1 MPKDFE
7 INIYP
12 IKLNLFYIYINK
24 LKFENWTAASA
35 LNFIAM
41 KSYSYACIPTF
52 FLLSV
57 IVITS
62 AITRAT
68 NDDSQWLAAEAK
80 ALRETGWWSNYRK
93 RVGNHCLWP
102 GIRCYAGSVVEID
115 LSGLGLKGGIT
126 PQIGALSKL
135 KLLKYLDL
143 SSNRLTGELPS
154 SLGNLTQLA
163 VLDLSYNYLQSIPED
178 IGRLTNLVALNL
190 SSNRFIGAI
199 PSSVSNLTNLAS
211 LFLQSNQLDG
221 SIPEDIGRLTNLIA
235 LNLSSNRFIGAIPS
249 SVSNLT
255 NLASLFLQSNQ
266 LDGSIP
272 EDIGRLTN
280 LVAFDLS
287 YNRLV
292 GPIPSSVS
300 NLTNL
305 ASLFLQ
311 SNQLDGSIPEDI
323 GRLTNLVALNLS
335 SNYLVGPIPSSVTNL
350 TNLAS
355 LFLQSNQLDGSI
367 PEDIG
372 RLTNLVAF
380 DLSYN
385 RLVGPIPSSVGNL
398 TNLASLFLQSNQLNG
413 SIPEDIGRLTN
424 LVELDL
430 SSNRLSGHIP
440 SSLGQLTNLGSLS
453 NCLSMNLN
461 LLEGP
466 IPNEIESLKAL
477 ECLDLS
483 DNKLSGSIPN
493 QIGNLSNLTVLIL
506 ANNNLSGR
514 IPLQICYLSLHQ
526 LDLSHNFI
534 GGDIPSQLFNLSY
547 STDIDL
553 SHNLLQGVIPSQFG
567 DLTDL
572 SSLDLSWN
580 NLTGTIPEFP
590 FSVRN
595 LNLSFNS
602 LMGQIPNGLS
612 YFPPETFTGNK
623 DLCGSTQGFPPCPS
637 TKHNL
642 VVIILVPTLLFLI
655 SYFALLVF
663 ILRRQY
669 RAKALKHD
677 PSPTKN
683 GDLFCIWNF
692 DGKIAFEDIIRATE
706 DFDIKYCIGT
716 GGYGSVYRAV
726 LPTGKVVALKKLH
739 RLEAEQPAYDT
750 SFRNEI
756 KFLTEIRHKNIVKL
770 HGFCLHNRC
779 MFLIYEYMEKGSLFY
794 ALSIDEEAVELDWT
808 KRVKIVKGVA
818 HALSYMHH
826 YCNPPIVHRDISSNN
841 ILLNSELEPFIA
853 DFGTAKLLDPDSS
866 NRTVIVGTYGY
877 IAPELAYLLVV
888 TEKCDVYSFGVLT
901 LEILMGK
908 HPGELLSTLSSS
920 SSRVQ
925 NFMLNEILDPRLS
938 TPRSQKTAGDIVFI
952 AVIAFACLRPR
963 PKARPTMKLV
973 SQEFLHIKSPIAM
986 PLHEISVIELKNHEM
1001 FMSDEN
1007 HK

>member
-1 MPKDFE
+1 M
-7 INIYP
+7 Y
-12 IKLNLFYIYINK
+12 LNK

-35 LNFIAM
+35 INFIAM
-41 KSYSYACIPTF
+41 KSYSYTCIPTF

-80 ALRETGWWSNYRK
+80 ALRETGWWSNYKK
-93 RVGNHCLWP
+93 RVGNHCMWP
-102 GIRCYAGSVVEID
+102 GIRCNAGSVVDID
-115 LSGLGLKGGIT
+115 LSGHGLNGGIT

-135 KLLKYLDL
+135 KLLNL
-143 SSNRLTGELPS
+143 SLNSLTGELPS

-163 VLDLSYNYLQSIPED
+163 VLDLSYNYLHSIPSE
-178 IGRLTNLVALNL
+178 IQNMENLVSLNL
-190 SSNRFIGAI
+190 SGNSIFFMSSEIFNLKKLMTLHLRNCRLSGTIPPNIGELE
-199 PSSVSNLTNLAS
+199 SMVNL
-211 LFLQSNQLDG
+211 
-221 SIPEDIGRLTNLIA
+221 
-235 LNLSSNRFIGAIPS
+235 
-249 SVSNLT
+249 
-255 NLASLFLQSNQ
+255 
-266 LDGSIP
+266 
-272 EDIGRLTN
+272 
-280 LVAFDLS
+280 DLS
-287 YNRLV
+287 NNWFF
-292 GPIPSSVS
+292 GPIPSSFS

-335 SNYLVGPIPSSVTNL
+335 SNYLFGPIPSSVSNL

-355 LFLQSNQLDGSI
+355 LSLQ
-367 PEDIG
+367 
-372 RLTNLVAF
+372 R
-380 DLSYN
+380 
-385 RLVGPIPSSVGNL
+385 
-398 TNLASLFLQSNQLNG
+398 NQLNV

-430 SSNRLSGHIP
+430 SSNKLSGHIP
-440 SSLGQLTNLGSLS
+440 SSLGQLTKLESLYLYHNQISSFIPPNLGSLS
-453 NCLSMNLN
+453 NLWYLSMASN

-466 IPNEIESLKAL
+466 IPHEIESLKAL
-477 ECLDLS
+477 KCLDLS
-483 DNKLSGSIPN
+483 DNKLSGSIPT
-493 QIGNLSNLTVLIL
+493 QIGNLSNLTYLIL
-506 ANNNLSGR
+506 ANNYLSVR
-514 IPLQICYLSLHQ
+514 IPLQICYLSLYQ

-534 GGDIPSQLFNLSY
+534 GGDIPSQLFNLSH
-547 STDIDL
+547 STNIDI

-567 DLTDL
+567 SLTQLSVSRFPNIDL
-572 SSLDLSWN
+572 SRN
-580 NLTGTIPEFP
+580 NLTGMIPEFP
-590 FSVRN
+590 FYPEN

-602 LMGQIPNGLS
+602 LRGPIPYGLLN
-612 YFPPETFTGNK
+612 FPPKTFIGNK
-623 DLCGSTQGFPPCPS
+623 DLCGSIQGFLPCPS

-642 VVIILVPTLLFLI
+642 AVIILVPTLLFLI
-655 SYFALLVF
+655 SFFTLVIF
-663 ILRRQY
+663 IFCQQH
-669 RAKALKHD
+669 RAKALKHI

-726 LPTGKVVALKKLH
+726 LPSGKVVALKKLH

-808 KRVKIVKGVA
+808 KRVNIVKGVA

-826 YCNPPIVHRDISSNN
+826 DCNPPIVHRDISSNN
-841 ILLNSELEPFIA
+841 ILLNSELEAVIA
-853 DFGTAKLLDPDSS
+853 DFGTARLLDPDSS

-877 IAPELAYLLVV
+877 IAPELAYSLVV
-888 TEKCDVYSFGVLT
+888 TEKCDVYSFGVLA
-901 LEILMGK
+901 LKILMGK

-920 SSRVQ
+920 SSCVQ

-938 TPRSQKTAGDIVFI
+938 TPRSQKMAGDIAFI

-986 PLHEISVIELKNHEM
+986 PLHEISLIELKNHEM

>member
-1 MPKDFE
+1 M
-7 INIYP
+7 
-12 IKLNLFYIYINK
+12 
-24 LKFENWTAASA
+24 
-35 LNFIAM
+35 
-41 KSYSYACIPTF
+41 
-52 FLLSV
+52 
-57 IVITS
+57 
-62 AITRAT
+62 
-68 NDDSQWLAAEAK
+68 
-80 ALRETGWWSNYRK
+80 ETGWWSNYR
-93 RVGNHCLWP
+93 RVGNHCMWL
-102 GIRCYAGSVVEID
+102 GIRCKAGSVVEID
-115 LSGLGLKGGIT
+115 LSGHGLNGSIT

-135 KLLKYLDL
+135 RYLNL
-143 SSNRLTGELPS
+143 SLNSLTGELPS
-154 SLGNLTQLA
+154 SIGNLTQLV
-163 VLDLSYNYLQSIPED
+163 VLDVSYNHIYSIPEY

-190 SSNRFIGAI
+190 SSN
-199 PSSVSNLTNLAS
+199 
-211 LFLQSNQLDG
+211 
-221 SIPEDIGRLTNLIA
+221 
-235 LNLSSNRFIGAIPS
+235 
-249 SVSNLT
+249 
-255 NLASLFLQSNQ
+255 
-266 LDGSIP
+266 
-272 EDIGRLTN
+272 
-280 LVAFDLS
+280 
-287 YNRLV
+287 YLV

-305 ASLFLQ
+305 ASLFFQ
-311 SNQLDGSIPEDI
+311 SNQLNGSIPEDI

-335 SNYLVGPIPSSVTNL
+335 SNYLVGPIPSSVSNL
-350 TNLAS
+350 TILAS
-355 LFLQSNQLDGSI
+355 LFLQSNQLNGSI

-372 RLTNLVAF
+372 RLTNLVELDLSSNYLVGPIPSSVSNLTNLASLYLQINKLGGSIPQEIGRQRNLVAF

-385 RLVGPIPSSVGNL
+385 RLVGPIPSSVSNLTNLSSLFLQSNQLNRSIPEDIGRLTNLVEFNLSSNRLVGPIPSSVSNLTNLASLTNLVEFNLSSNRLVGPIPSSVSNL

-430 SSNRLSGHIP
+430 FSNRLSGHIP

-453 NCLSMNLN
+453 NFWCLSMNSN

-466 IPNEIESLKAL
+466 IPHEIESLKAL

-483 DNKLSGSIPN
+483 DNKLSGYIPN

-506 ANNNLSGR
+506 ANNSLSGR

-602 LMGQIPNGLS
+602 LMGQIPNGLL

-623 DLCGSTQGFPPCPS
+623 DLCGSNQGFPPCPS

-663 ILRRQY
+663 ILRRQC

-739 RLEAEQPAYDT
+739 RLEAEQPACDT

-794 ALSIDEEAVELDWT
+794 ALNIDEEAVELDWT
-808 KRVKIVKGVA
+808 KRVNIVKGVA

-826 YCNPPIVHRDISSNN
+826 DCTPPIVHRDISSNN
-841 ILLNSELEPFIA
+841 ILLNSELEAFIA
-853 DFGTAKLLDPDSS
+853 DFGTARLLDPDSS

-877 IAPELAYLLVV
+877 IAPELAYSLVV
-888 TEKCDVYSFGVLT
+888 TEKCDVYSFRVLA

-908 HPGELLSTLSSS
+908 HPGELLSTLSLSS
-920 SSRVQ
+920 HAQ

-938 TPRSQKTAGDIVFI
+938 TPRSRKMAGDIAFI

-986 PLHEISVIELKNHEM
+986 PLHEILLMELKNHEM